1 LRCFRQIWVD
11 DTPAEALQVNFE
23 QGVGLA
29 LAVLRENGMDI
40 YIGPSHEI

>member
-1 LRCFRQIWVD
+1 ME
-11 DTPAEALQVNFE
+11 DTPSDALQVNFE